1 MGLSTAIKAFW
12 FALTD
17 QEKSERINAALSTG
31 QSTLALEKKEPVKNI
46 KQAVGSN
53 ASSVPGRSDAI
64 ELLAT
69 LQREA
74 RFVDFVKEPLDTV
87 ADDAIGAAARTLHDR
102 CATIIERCFEIRPL
116 VDAQEGESITLPGET
131 ARNSSRVQ
139 LLQGSVDSTDD
150 VKGRLLHAGW
160 TARKCALPKWSG
172 NKDDALILAP
182 MEIDN

>member
-17 QEKSERINAALSTG
+17 QEKSERISAALSTD

-53 ASSVPGRSDAI
+53 ASSVLGRSDAI